1 MRFSIKMRASAR
13 VSSSP
18 STSDGSS
25 GDHTESR
32 DRADRHISGAERIV
46 SASDIMQTVT
56 ELEHRAWTHS
66 NGQPDDVV
74 VSVHRVDEDEITHIP
89 ALTRETRHTHT
100 VDDAHR
106 TITEIL
112 RDAGIRTA
120 EHALKALT
128 RIRGMRGAMLLDADT
143 GERRDTKDIRGVR
156 VTALDNDMATGADAA
171 EEMSSSAATKPYYC
185 EALTL
190 ASKVQYHPAVCA
202 ELCISD
208 DPDYTTGYV
217 STSGRYVRIENIKPM
232 GSPQGGRVFL
242 VRGTDDEIADCI
254 NYLENTAVIVHGIPW
269 PPQDNHSAHRDEPD
283 AFGAIPATDIA
294 TDLTTF
300 AEQSLTAWE
309 NKGLRRYP
317 LEFSSAP
324 MPRTTVAGSD
334 TLLFSSSNYLGLSEH
349 PDVIAAA
356 TEALKHY
363 GAGTGGSRLTTGNF
377 TIHTSTERTL
387 AEFTGYDDAVLF
399 GTGYQANGAALATL
413 ATNIPEAPST
423 APANTPGMT
432 IFSDELNHA
441 SLIDGIRMATRGN
454 AAVRIYPHKDTE
466 HLENA
471 LAQCASP
478 RKLIVSDGVFSMNG
492 DIAPLPSIMR
502 LARAHGS
509 WVLIDDAHGTGTLGR
524 TGRGIVEYWSDARR
538 QDAGADSSPGEELP
552 NDSDLQPDL
561 LVVTASKALGSEGA
575 AVCCSTPVAEFLR
588 NRARGYV
595 FSTSSAPA
603 SVAATQVAVA
613 TILREPERV
622 HRLQDNSLYLRNQ
635 LREHGIPLV
644 DGTSNSTPIIPIF
657 IGDEA
662 DAVRISQ
669 GLSDRGFHVPGI
681 RYPTVARGQAIL
693 RVTTMATHTRDDLD
707 HLVDALRDLMPHS
720 A

>member
-1 MRFSIKMRASAR
+1 M
-13 VSSSP
+13 
-18 STSDGSS
+18 
-25 GDHTESR
+25 
-32 DRADRHISGAERIV
+32 
-46 SASDIMQTVT
+46 SASDIMRTVS

-66 NGQPDDVV
+66 NGRPDDVV
-74 VSVHRVDEDEITHIP
+74 VSVHRVDEGEITHIP
-89 ALTRETRHTHT
+89 ALTRETRHTQT

-112 RDAGIRTA
+112 RDAGIPAA
-120 EHALKALT
+120 EHALNALT
-128 RIRGMRGAMLLDADT
+128 RIRGMRGEMLLDADT
-143 GERRDTKDIRGVR
+143 GARRDTKDIRGVR
-156 VTALDNDMATGADAA
+156 VTALDNDMSTGADAA
-171 EEMSSSAATKPYYC
+171 EEMSSSAAAKPYYC

-217 STSGRYVRIENIKPM
+217 STPGRYVRIENIKTS

-254 NYLENTAVIVHGIPW
+254 DYLENTAVIVHGIPW
-269 PPQDNHSAHRDEPD
+269 PPQDTHSSQDTHSLQDAHSPHSDTSD
-283 AFGAIPATDIA
+283 ATPTI
-294 TDLTTF
+294 DLTTF
-300 AEQSLTAWE
+300 AEKSLTTWE
-309 NKGLRRYP
+309 NRGLRRYP

-324 MPRTTVAGSD
+324 TPHTTVSGAE
-334 TLLFSSSNYLGLSEH
+334 TVLFSSSNYLGLSEH

-356 TEALKHY
+356 TEALKQY

-377 TIHTSTERTL
+377 TIHTSAERTL

-399 GTGYQANGAALATL
+399 GTGYQANGAILATL
-413 ATNIPEAPST
+413 ATDIPETPGT
-423 APANTPGMT
+423 APTNTAGMT

-454 AAVRIYPHKDTE
+454 AEVHIYPHKDME
-466 HLENA
+466 HLANA

-478 RKLIVSDGVFSMNG
+478 RTLIVSDGVFSMNG
-492 DIAPLPSIMR
+492 DIAPFPSIMQ

-524 TGRGIVEYWSDARR
+524 TGRGIVEYWSDARQ
-538 QDAGADSSPGEELP
+538 QDGGADCSPDADTLPGAELP
-552 NDSDLQPDL
+552 DDSDLRPDL

-603 SVAATQVAVA
+603 SVAATQAAVR

-622 HRLQDNSLYLRNQ
+622 HQLQNNSLYLRNQ

-644 DGTSNSTPIIPIF
+644 DGTSDSTPIIPIF

-662 DAVRISQ
+662 DAVRIAQ

-681 RYPTVARGQAIL
+681 RYPTVPRGRAIL

-707 HLVDALRDLMPHS
+707 HLIAALRDLMS
-720 A
+720 Q

>member
-18 STSDGSS
+18 RTSDG
-25 GDHTESR
+25 
-32 DRADRHISGAERIV
+32 APCDRHISGAERIV
-46 SASDIMQTVT
+46 SASDIMRTVA

-66 NGQPDDVV
+66 NGRPDDVV

-89 ALTRETRHTHT
+89 ALTRETRHTQT

-106 TITEIL
+106 AVTEIL
-112 RDAGIRTA
+112 RDAGIPTA
-120 EHALKALT
+120 EHALDTLT

-156 VTALDNDMATGADAA
+156 VTALDNDMPTGADAA
-171 EEMSSSAATKPYYC
+171 EEMSSSATAKPYYC

-208 DPDYTTGYV
+208 DPEYTTGYV
-217 STSGRYVRIENIKPM
+217 STPGHYVRIENIKSA

-242 VRGTDDEIADCI
+242 VRGTDEEIADCI
-254 NYLENTAVIVHGIPW
+254 DFLENTAVIVHGIPW
-269 PPQDNHSAHRDEPD
+269 PPQDNHSPHHDESD
-283 AFGAIPATDIA
+283 ATPATNLT

-324 MPRTTVAGSD
+324 TPHTTVSGAE
-334 TLLFSSSNYLGLSEH
+334 TVLFSSSNYLGLSEH
-349 PDVIAAA
+349 PDVITAA
-356 TEALKHY
+356 TEACKLF

-377 TIHTSTERTL
+377 TLHTSTERTL
-387 AEFTGYDDAVLF
+387 AGFTGYDDAVLF
-399 GTGYQANGAALATL
+399 GTGYQANGAVLATL
-413 ATNIPEAPST
+413 ATDMPDAPGT

-454 AAVRIYPHKDTE
+454 AVVHVYPHKDME
-466 HLENA
+466 HLENT

-524 TGRGIVEYWSDARR
+524 TGRGIIEYWSDARR
-538 QDAGADSSPGEELP
+538 QDGGSDLSD
-552 NDSDLQPDL
+552 DSDLRPDL
-561 LVVTASKALGSEGA
+561 LVITASKALGSEGA

-603 SVAATQVAVA
+603 SVAATQAAVRV
-613 TILREPERV
+613 ILREPDRV
-622 HRLQDNSLYLRNQ
+622 RRLQDNSLYLRNQ
-635 LREHGIPLV
+635 LRDHGIPLV
-644 DGTSNSTPIIPIF
+644 DGTSDSTPIIPIF

-693 RVTTMATHTRDDLD
+693 RVTTMATHTPDDLD
-707 HLVDALRDLMPHS
+707 RLVGTLSDLMPHS

>member
-18 STSDGSS
+18 STSDGAPC
-25 GDHTESR
+25 DHTESR

-46 SASDIMQTVT
+46 SASDIMRTVT

-66 NGQPDDVV
+66 NGRPDDVV

-89 ALTRETRHTHT
+89 ALTRETRHTQT

-106 TITEIL
+106 AITEIL
-112 RDAGIRTA
+112 RGAGILTA
-120 EHALKALT
+120 EHALDALT

-156 VTALDNDMATGADAA
+156 VTALDNDMPTGADGA
-171 EEMSSSAATKPYYC
+171 EEMSSSAAAKPYYC

-217 STSGRYVRIENIKPM
+217 STPGRYVRIENIKPA

-254 NYLENTAVIVHGIPW
+254 EYLENTAVIVHGIPW
-269 PPQDNHSAHRDEPD
+269 PPQGNRSSNRDASD
-283 AFGAIPATDIA
+283 ATASDPTTNLA

-300 AEQSLTAWE
+300 AEQSLAAWE

-324 MPRTTVAGSD
+324 TPHTTVAESD

-356 TEALKHY
+356 AEALNHY

-399 GTGYQANGAALATL
+399 GTGYQANGAVLATL
-413 ATNIPEAPST
+413 ATDIPEAPST

-441 SLIDGIRMATRGN
+441 SLIDGIRMATRGH
-454 AAVRIYPHKDTE
+454 AAVHIYPHKDME

-524 TGRGIVEYWSDARR
+524 TGRGIVEYWSDARQ
-538 QDAGADSSPGEELP
+538 QDGGADSSPGAELP
-552 NDSDLQPDL
+552 DDSDLRPDL
-561 LVVTASKALGSEGA
+561 LVITASKALGSEGA

-603 SVAATQVAVA
+603 SVAATQAAVT

-622 HRLQDNSLYLRNQ
+622 HQLQESSLYLRNQ
-635 LREHGIPLV
+635 LRKHDIPLV
-644 DGTSNSTPIIPIF
+644 DGTSDSTPIIPIF

-662 DAVRISQ
+662 DAVRISH
-669 GLSDRGFHVPGI
+669 GLSERGFHVPGI
-681 RYPTVARGQAIL
+681 RYPTVARGRAIL

-720 A
+720 V

>member
-1 MRFSIKMRASAR
+1 M
-13 VSSSP
+13 
-18 STSDGSS
+18 
-25 GDHTESR
+25 
-32 DRADRHISGAERIV
+32 
-46 SASDIMQTVT
+46 SASDIMRTMT

-66 NGQPDDVV
+66 NGRPDDVV

-89 ALTRETRHTHT
+89 ALTRETRHTQT

-106 TITEIL
+106 AITEIL
-112 RDAGIRTA
+112 RDAGIPTA
-120 EHALKALT
+120 EHALNVRT

-156 VTALDNDMATGADAA
+156 VTALENDMPTGADAA
-171 EEMSSSAATKPYYC
+171 AERSSSAAAKPYYC

-217 STSGRYVRIENIKPM
+217 STPGRYVRIENIKPAD
-232 GSPQGGRVFL
+232 SPQGGRVFL

-254 NYLENTAVIVHGIPW
+254 DYLENTAVIVHGIPW
-269 PPQDNHSAHRDEPD
+269 PPQDNRSAHRDEPD
-283 AFGAIPATDIA
+283 AFGATPTTDLP

-300 AEQSLTAWE
+300 AEHSLAAWE

-324 MPRTTVAGSD
+324 TPHTTVSGSD
-334 TLLFSSSNYLGLSEH
+334 AVLFSSSNYLGLSEH

-399 GTGYQANGAALATL
+399 GTGYQANGAILATL
-413 ATNIPEAPST
+413 ATDIPEAPST

-432 IFSDELNHA
+432 IFSDALNHA
-441 SLIDGIRMATRGN
+441 SLIDGVRMATRGN
-454 AAVRIYPHKDTE
+454 AAVHIYPHKDME
-466 HLENA
+466 HLENV

-478 RKLIVSDGVFSMNG
+478 RTLIVSDGVFSMNG

-524 TGRGIVEYWSDARR
+524 TGHGIIEYWSDARR
-538 QDAGADSSPGEELP
+538 QDGGAELSH
-552 NDSDLQPDL
+552 DSDLRPDL
-561 LVVTASKALGSEGA
+561 LVITASKALGSEGA
-575 AVCCSTPVAEFLR
+575 AVCCSTPMAEFLR

-603 SVAATQVAVA
+603 SVAATQAAVR

-622 HRLQDNSLYLRNQ
+622 HRLQENSLYLRNQ

-644 DGTSNSTPIIPIF
+644 DGTSDSTPIIPIF

-662 DAVRISQ
+662 DAVRISH
-669 GLSDRGFHVPGI
+669 GLCERGFHVPGI

-707 HLVDALRDLMPHS
+707 RLVDALRDLMPHP

>member
-18 STSDGSS
+18 NNNGGTSC
-25 GDHTESR
+25 DHS
-32 DRADRHISGAERIV
+32 DRHISGAERIV
-46 SASDIMQTVT
+46 SASDIMRTVA

-89 ALTRETRHTHT
+89 ALTRETRHTKT
-100 VDDAHR
+100 VDDAHH
-106 TITEIL
+106 TITNIL
-112 RDAGIRTA
+112 REVGIPTA
-120 EHALKALT
+120 KHALEVLT

-156 VTALDNDMATGADAA
+156 VTALDNDMPAGADAA
-171 EEMSSSAATKPYYC
+171 KEMSSSVASKPYYC

-208 DPDYTTGYV
+208 DPEYTTGYV
-217 STSGRYVRIENIKPM
+217 STPGCYVRIENIKPM

-242 VRGTDDEIADCI
+242 VRGTDDDIADCI

-269 PPQDNHSAHRDEPD
+269 PPQGTHSPHRDTSDPT
-283 AFGAIPATDIA
+283 PA

-300 AEQSLTAWE
+300 AERSLTTWE
-309 NKGLRRYP
+309 NRGLRRYP

-324 MPRTTVAGSD
+324 TPHTTVSGSD
-334 TLLFSSSNYLGLSEH
+334 TVLFSSSNYLGLSEH
-349 PDVIAAA
+349 PNVIAAA
-356 TEALKHY
+356 TDALNRF

-399 GTGYQANGAALATL
+399 GTGYQANGAVLATL
-413 ATNIPEAPST
+413 ATDIPETPRT
-423 APANTPGMT
+423 APAHTPGMT

-454 AAVRIYPHKDTE
+454 AEVHIYPHKDME
-466 HLENA
+466 HLDNA
-471 LAQCASP
+471 LTQCASP
-478 RKLIVSDGVFSMNG
+478 RTLIVSDGVFSMNG

-524 TGRGIVEYWSDARR
+524 TGRGIIEYWSDARR
-538 QDAGADSSPGEELP
+538 QNGDVDRSRGADSSAEAELSD
-552 NDSDLQPDL
+552 DSDVRPDL
-561 LVVTASKALGSEGA
+561 LVITASKALGSEGA

-603 SVAATQVAVA
+603 SVAATQAAVM
-613 TILREPERV
+613 TILHEPERV
-622 HRLQDNSLYLRNQ
+622 HQLQDNSRYLRDQ

-644 DGTSNSTPIIPIF
+644 DGTSDSTPIIPIF

-681 RYPTVARGQAIL
+681 RYPTVPRGRAIL
-693 RVTTMATHTRDDLD
+693 RVTTMATHTHDDLER
-707 HLVDALRDLMPHS
+707 LVDALHDLMPHS
-720 A
+720 V